1 MKCQGVVKAI
11 RIKANDIDKYI
22 SVTFDLEQ
30 NADTNKLTELMLKAV
45 NIEVTL
51 DGNCV

>member
-22 SVTFDLEQ
+22 SVTLDLEQ
-30 NADTNKLTELMLKAV
+30 NSDTNALNDLMLKAV
-45 NIEVTL
+45 NIEITP
-51 DGNCV
+51 NEA